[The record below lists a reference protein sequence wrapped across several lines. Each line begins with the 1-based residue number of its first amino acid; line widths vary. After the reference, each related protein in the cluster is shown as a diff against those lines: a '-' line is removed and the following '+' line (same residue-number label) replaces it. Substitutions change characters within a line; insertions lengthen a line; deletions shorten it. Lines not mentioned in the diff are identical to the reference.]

1 MSTNIVE
8 LIVCHP
14 IISSISTI
22 ILLAYGYH
30 ICFIKSSPSEPPL
43 IKGYIPFLGVAL
55 QVSIS
60 PEKCFNNWKERY
72 GQIYTIYAAGKRITI
87 LSDPVDGIPSVFKQ
101 TRCFSFE
108 QGLHMVWVKVLGY
121 SSKRA
126 DEESENIKILTSSL
140 LPSDVV
146 NELTSR
152 FDKAL
157 LKTLRTEIQK
167 TRDQFEA
174 GKTVDFCE
182 WLTPKHF
189 FSGCP
194 ALYGDGIYDGEESAF
209 EYYRKFDTGLSM
221 LVTLPTWMT
230 RGFAKA
236 RNQLGEI
243 TGRQFAKGLI
253 NPSSFIKRRIEVP
266 HFH

>member
-8 LIVCHP
+8 LIVYHP
-14 IISSISTI
+14 VIFSISTI

-60 PEKCFNNWKERY
+60 PEKCFNTWKERY
-72 GQIYTIYAAGKRITI
+72 GQIYTIYVAGKRITI

-108 QGLHMVWVKVLGY
+108 QGLHMVWVKVLGF

-126 DEESENIKILTSSL
+126 DEESENIKNLSSSL

-174 GKTVDFCE
+174 GKIVDFCE
-182 WLTPKHF
+182 WLTPQHF

-194 ALYGDGIYDGEESAF
+194 ALYGDGIYDEDESAF

-221 LVTLPTWMT
+221 LLTLPAWMT
-230 RGFAKA
+230 RGFANA
-236 RNQLGEI
+236 RNRLGEI

-253 NPSSFIKRRIEVP
+253 NPSSFIRRRIEVP